1 MQLVR
6 KLAVLV
12 VAALGLLLGI
22 WFCVEN
28 SQPLVLKVYGFDAPE
43 LPVGL
48 IITLALLTGALVG
61 YVMSL
66 PWLLRARNRIASLNR
81 KLRRRDKEL
90 DRLRG
95 MTAPAATNSKNG
107 DQRRLIE

>member
-6 KLAVLV
+6 KFAILV
-12 VAALGLLLGI
+12 VGALGLLLGI

-28 SQPLVLKVYGFDAPE
+28 SQPLVLKVYGFSAPE

-48 IITLALLTGALVG
+48 IVTLALLTGALLG
-61 YVMSL
+61 YIMSL
-66 PWLLRARNRIASLNR
+66 PWLLRTRNRIRSLNR

-90 DRLRG
+90 ERLRG
-95 MTAPAATNSKNG
+95 AAAVTPASNNNG